1 MKILCLSDLHQ
12 RMTDISDVIHQR
24 RFTPFLQSIRDLVED
39 TRPDV
44 AVVTGDT
51 VPTSYVSSLNAFFGN
66 LFPSELPVVA
76 TLGNHEFWE
85 RPFEETLENVRN
97 QNDEAANVHILDAEP
112 SVEIDGHNFVGGCLF
127 FDGSMRW
134 REDDDIIPW
143 DGWQDWRIP
152 DIEQRYKEFNAYYVE
167 RIRKAMKPNMPNVL
181 CTHHL
186 PHIALNGFE
195 PNHYSFYSGMRDLVS
210 QLPFD
215 DAFPNALICGH
226 THKRVIGEVVKG
238 FYCINVG
245 SDYGV
250 LMYYLLEM

>member
-1 MKILCLSDLHQ
+1 MKILCLSDLHL
-12 RMTDISDVIHQR
+12 RMADISDVIHQR

-39 TRPDV
+39 TKPDV

-51 VPTSYVSSLNAFFGN
+51 VPPPFVNSLNAFFGS
-66 LFPSELPVVA
+66 LFPAELPVVA
-76 TLGNHEFWE
+76 TLGNHEFWG
-85 RPFEETLENVRN
+85 RPFEETLEEARN
-97 QNDEAANVHILDAEP
+97 QTVEAPNVHILDAEP
-112 SVEIDGHNFVGGCLF
+112 SVEIDGYNFVGGCLF

-134 REDDDIIPW
+134 RENDTLLPW
-143 DGWQDWRIP
+143 DGWQDWRIT
-152 DIEQRYKEFNAYYVE
+152 DIEQRYEEFCAFYIE

-186 PHIALNGFE
+186 PHVALNGHE
-195 PNHYSFYSGMRDLVS
+195 PNHYSFYSGVKDLVS

-238 FYCINVG
+238 FYCVNVG

>member
-1 MKILCLSDLHQ
+1 
-12 RMTDISDVIHQR
+12 MTDILDVIHQR

-39 TRPDV
+39 TKPDV

-51 VPTSYVSSLNAFFGN
+51 VPPPFVNSLNAFFGN
-66 LFPSELPVVA
+66 LFPAELPVVA
-76 TLGNHEFWE
+76 TLGNHEFWG
-85 RPFEETLENVRN
+85 RPFEETLEEARN
-97 QNDEAANVHILDAEP
+97 QTVEAPNVHILDAEP
-112 SVEIDGHNFVGGCLF
+112 SVEIDGYNFVGGCLF

-167 RIRKAMKPNMPNVL
+167 RIRKAMRPNMPNVL

-186 PHIALNGFE
+186 PHVALNGHE
-195 PNHYSFYSGMRDLVS
+195 PNHYSFYSGVKDLVS

-238 FYCINVG
+238 FHCVNVG

-250 LMYYLLEM
+250 LMYYLLEL

>member
-1 MKILCLSDLHQ
+1 MKILCLSDLHL
-12 RMTDISDVIHQR
+12 RMNDVLDAIHQKR
-24 RFTPFLQSIRDLVED
+24 LTPFLQSIRDLAED
-39 TRPDV
+39 TKPDV
-44 AVVTGDT
+44 AVVTGDI
-51 VPTSYVSSLNAFFGN
+51 VPPPFVSSLNVFFGN

-85 RPFEETLENVRN
+85 RPFEETLESVRD
-97 QNDEAANVHILDAEP
+97 QNAEAPNVHILDAEP
-112 SVEIDGHNFVGGCLF
+112 SVEIGGYNFVGGCLF

-134 REDDDIIPW
+134 REDDDIVPW

-152 DIEQRYKEFNAYYVE
+152 DIEERYKEFNAYYVE
-167 RIRKAMKPNMPNVL
+167 RIRKAMRPNMPNVL

-238 FYCINVG
+238 FYCVNVG
-245 SDYGV
+245 SDYSV
-250 LMYYLLEM
+250 LMHYLLDL